1 MPATFVLSGVR
12 SPRTYASSVICSILP
27 PSQAFQSRVT
37 VIKTARASSTTT
49 KGVTYFCH
57 LVPPRGDAVV
67 WIVGGAELT
76 TGEVDS
82 EETGEADIRF
92 APSKARDWKA
102 PECSRRGKC
111 KYAANRER
119 LFERPKSRVCA
130 TSNVE

>member
-37 VIKTARASSTTT
+37 VIKTARASRTTT

-57 LVPPRGDAVV
+57 LVPPRSDAVSL
-67 WIVGGAELT
+67 WILGGAELA

-82 EETGEADIRF
+82 ADAGEADIRF
-92 APSKARDWKA
+92 APSKAR
-102 PECSRRGKC
+102 
-111 KYAANRER
+111 
-119 LFERPKSRVCA
+119 
-130 TSNVE
+130 